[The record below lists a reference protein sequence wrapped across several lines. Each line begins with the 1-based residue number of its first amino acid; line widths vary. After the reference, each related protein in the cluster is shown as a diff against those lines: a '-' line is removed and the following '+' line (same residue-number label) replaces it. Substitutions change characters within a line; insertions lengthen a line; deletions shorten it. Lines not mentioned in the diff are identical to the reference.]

1 MSIIKSHLSDP
12 NFTNECLE
20 NGTATSK
27 SPFLDHSEP
36 VTLTWSNI
44 EVKTS
49 TRHLLKNV
57 SGVASPGECIA
68 LMGASGAGKTTLLNT
83 LLGRNSTN
91 LTVSGEILV
100 NGINVN
106 RGITNISSY
115 VQQEDLFMSRLTV
128 YEHLIIQSYMRLPS
142 NNSCSQR
149 KQRIKEIVDEL
160 ELNDCLHS
168 KIGSAGLKK
177 GISGGQAKRLAFA
190 TELLTNPSLLFCDE
204 PTTGLD
210 SYMAGQVV
218 RTLHRL
224 ARDTKTTIICTIHQ
238 PSSDIFESFD
248 RIIFLAL
255 GEVAFQGPPSNAID
269 FFQYLGFK
277 FPNQSNPADLFIM
290 YLAVEPGNEDKSK
303 NRINEICKKYDKS
316 KYSELVMKRIEW
328 HKKNPHSTVN
338 MPKPPSIF
346 IITIAMTVRYFLD
359 NLRNNSIVFA
369 KPIQKFCVGLALGTF
384 YFQTVYNQD
393 GIENLK
399 GLFYFVI
406 AESIFPTTFMVNSA
420 ISREYYLVAKEYH
433 DGIYPIMSYYI
444 ARILAYILF
453 PLIDGSILCTIVYFM
468 VGLKFD
474 LIAISSLY
482 FILFMI
488 TFTSISFGSLIS
500 GIFIE
505 YPVIQSMSTPI
516 LVSLSIFAGLF
527 MNLTSA
533 PSYISWIQHIS
544 WFKYGYESLVITQ
557 FKNLENIQCKI
568 MKDGVLVDTE
578 VCFKNGNQIIEHM
591 GFNGN
596 NFSYNMFMLF
606 IIGITLFLLGY
617 IAFTIRIIK
626 GR

>member
-1 MSIIKSHLSDP
+1 MSILKSHLSDP
-12 NFTNECLE
+12 NFTNNCLE
-20 NGTATSK
+20 NGTTTSK
-27 SPFLDHSEP
+27 SPFIDHSEP
-36 VTLTWSNI
+36 VTLTWNNI

-49 TRHLLKNV
+49 SRHLLKKV
-57 SGVASPGECIA
+57 SGVALPGECIA

-83 LLGRNSTN
+83 LLGRNSAN

-100 NGINVN
+100 NGINVD

-115 VQQEDLFMSRLTV
+115 VQQEDLFMGRLTV

-210 SYMAGQVV
+210 SYMAAQVV
-218 RTLHRL
+218 RTLHRI
-224 ARDTKTTIICTIHQ
+224 ACDTNTTIICTIHQ
-238 PSSDIFESFD
+238 PSSEIFESFD

-255 GEVAFQGPPSNAID
+255 GEIAFQGPPSDAIN

-290 YLAVEPGNEDKSK
+290 YLAIEPGNEDESK
-303 NRINEICKKYDKS
+303 NRINDICKKYNKS
-316 KYSELVMKRIEW
+316 KYNDLVMKRIEW
-328 HKKNPHSTVN
+328 HKDNPHSTVN

-346 IITIAMTVRYFLD
+346 VITIAMIVRYFLD
-359 NLRNNSIVFA
+359 NLRNNSIVFV
-369 KPIQKFCVGLALGTF
+369 KPIQKFSVGLILGIF
-384 YFQTVYNQD
+384 YFQTVHNQD
-393 GIENLK
+393 GIANLK

-420 ISREYYLVAKEYH
+420 ISKEYHLVSKEYH

-453 PLIDGSILCTIVYFM
+453 PLIDGSIMCTIIYLL

-474 LIAISSLY
+474 IVAIFSLY

-527 MNLTSA
+527 MNLTSL
-533 PSYISWIQHIS
+533 PNYISWLQHIS
-544 WFKYGYESLVITQ
+544 WFKYGYESFIITQ
-557 FKNLENIQCKI
+557 FNNLENIQCTI
-568 MKDGVLVDTE
+568 QKDGVLVDTE
-578 VCFKNGNQIIEHM
+578 VCLRNGKEIIENM
-591 GFNGN
+591 GFRSD
-596 NFSYNMFMLF
+596 NFSFNMFILF
-606 IIGITLFLLGY
+606 VIGITLFLLGY
-617 IAFTIRIIK
+617 IAFTIRIIR